1 MTGKVS
7 VFLDTSALFAAVY
20 STEGGAFAILTLGQA
35 GMLQIM
41 VSPQVLTE
49 VEAAMRR
56 KASEALAALFL
67 ALDRSKLQVVAAP
80 AQMVQ
85 ASQNLIAYL
94 PDAVVL
100 AAAWEANVDYFVT
113 LDKKHFL
120 ENDSLRQ
127 AVPFVIG
134 TPGDF
139 LSWFRAQLII
149 TEPEDD

>member
-1 MTGKVS
+1 MTGKVN

-20 STEGGAFAILTLGQA
+20 STQGGAFAILALGQA
-35 GMLQIM
+35 EMLQII

-49 VEAAMRR
+49 VEAAIRR

-80 AQMVQ
+80 QAQTIQ
-85 ASQNLIAYL
+85 KSHDLISYL

-113 LDKKHFL
+113 LDKQHFL
-120 ENDSLRQ
+120 DNTELKQ
-127 AVPFVIG
+127 ALPFPVG

-139 LSWFRAQLII
+139 LAWFRGQLR
-149 TEPEDD
+149 P